1 MNDINNVKENIENV
15 KGNVETNFENDIDMQ
30 KLKEELK
37 RKFADYNKTM
47 KYMLAD
53 APIEVL
59 CLPATTEKILLDQ
72 GFLRIYDLFD
82 IDLVEIK
89 GIGIVRV
96 KQLTASLDKFFSM
109 L

>member
-1 MNDINNVKENIENV
+1 MDDNKDVIQH
-15 KGNVETNFENDIDMQ
+15 FEKDLDME
-30 KLKEELK
+30 KLRQEL
-37 RKFADYNKTM
+37 RKKFQEYQNTI

-53 APIEVL
+53 APIEIL
-59 CLPATTEKILLDQ
+59 CLPQTIEKLLLDQ

-82 IDLVEIK
+82 VDLIEIK
-89 GIGIVRV
+89 GFGASRV

>member
-1 MNDINNVKENIENV
+1 MDDISNVKESFENIN
-15 KGNVETNFENDIDMQ
+15 NNFEKDLDMA

-37 RKFADYNKTM
+37 RKFADYQTTM

-59 CLPATTEKILLDQ
+59 CLPSTTEKILLDH

-82 IDLVEIK
+82 VDLVKIK
-89 GIGIVRV
+89 GIGVARVRH
-96 KQLTASLDKFFSM
+96 LTSSLDKFFSM